1 MERDSFLS
9 RVASA
14 VMTGRLPDFP
24 DPGPDLP
31 VMGPVDLVALFRAR
45 AVSVSTVVHGPMSRH
60 GVPRV
65 VAGIASGHGAAT
77 FMAWDAL
84 DVAGIPSTL
93 LTAGLT
99 RVEEAVPTGEER
111 ARHLQGYQR
120 VDIGVTGADAGLAES
135 GSIVL
140 IHGAG
145 RPRMAS
151 LVPEV
156 HVALLDVGVIERSLA
171 HWAHRNPGL
180 PAGTA
185 NLVVV
190 TGPSRSG
197 DIELQLNLGVH
208 GPRHLHVV
216 LVG

>member
-1 MERDSFLS
+1 MERDAFLS

-14 VMTGRLPDFP
+14 VMTSRLPDYS
-24 DPGPDLP
+24 DPGPGLP
-31 VMGPVDLVALFRAR
+31 DMGPVDLVALFRKR
-45 AVSVSTVVHGPMSRH
+45 AVSVSTVVHGPISRH
-60 GVPRV
+60 GAPRV
-65 VAGIASGHGAAT
+65 VAGIASGHRAST
-77 FMAWDAL
+77 FIAWDDLA
-84 DVAGIPSTL
+84 VAGVPSTL
-93 LTAGLT
+93 VSAGLT
-99 RVEEAVPTGEER
+99 RLPALVPRGEDR

-120 VDIGVTGADAGLAES
+120 VDLGVTGADAGLAES

-140 IHGAG
+140 SHGEG

-156 HVALLDVGVIERSLA
+156 HIALLDVGFIERSLA
-171 HWAHRNPGL
+171 HWSERNPGL

-208 GPRHLHVV
+208 GPRHQHVV
-216 LVG
+216 LVD

>member
-1 MERDSFLS
+1 VERDLFLS

-14 VMTGRLPDFP
+14 VMTGRLPDVP
-24 DPGPDLP
+24 DPRPGIPEMEPADLIS
-31 VMGPVDLVALFRAR
+31 LFRSR
-45 AVSVSTVVHGPMSRH
+45 AVSVSTVVHGPTSRH

-65 VAGIASGHGAAT
+65 VAGIASGHAATT
-77 FMAWDAL
+77 FMAWDDL
-84 DVAGIPSTL
+84 EVAGVPSTL
-93 LTAGLT
+93 VSAGLA
-99 RVEEAVPTGEER
+99 RVGGVVPTGPER
-111 ARHLQGYQR
+111 LGHLRGYQL
-120 VDIGVTGADAGLAES
+120 VDLGITGAEAGLAES

-140 IHGAG
+140 THGPG

-156 HVALLDVGVIERSLA
+156 HVALLDMRLIERSLA
-171 HWAHRNPGL
+171 HWSHRHPRRL
-180 PAGTA
+180 TDSA
-185 NLVVV
+185 NLVVI

-216 LVG
+216 LVN